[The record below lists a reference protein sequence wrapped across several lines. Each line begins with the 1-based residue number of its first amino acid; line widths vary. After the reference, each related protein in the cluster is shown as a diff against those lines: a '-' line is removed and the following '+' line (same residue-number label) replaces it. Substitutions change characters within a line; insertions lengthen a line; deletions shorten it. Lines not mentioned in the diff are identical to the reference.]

1 MIVNTEAAQQSGI
14 PALITSSPPASN
26 VPDIAVSGPASA
38 STPNST
44 DGKCFPCSAAEIV
57 SHDLVPVGSDG
68 YVSHAEIT
76 IDVPRRAPVS
86 SSHRTRCSSFI
97 ETNILEQIGTDRVQ
111 RKITNSAP
119 PSIVKFPTRSN
130 CNQQSEIIASNN
142 NMLGTSRALEYDYN
156 AVIHSS
162 SNSRPMIHDT
172 LVVTSV
178 SAVPPVTYRSLPV
191 CSYNS
196 IFPQNTFALNQELKP
211 YAPAHSVA
219 ASRCVATNP
228 TKSCLTGEHYRRMGG
243 STVNFQ
249 CPGLS
254 VSSVHTGA
262 TLSTT
267 CQTTWTRNK
276 PPGPFGGDVPGM
288 VNNYIPLSSQPN
300 VMLTNSGG
308 YRANT
313 NVLIPPVSHV
323 TSRPF
328 DIPFLQP
335 SVPSS
340 ISVPQIEQRQQ
351 QYIDR
356 PAVPGRCGPTNE
368 QMAARQVM
376 PRELPSFSGDPQD
389 WPIFYSSFC
398 NSTDTCGF
406 SDAENLARLQRCLKG
421 QALDAV
427 KSRLF
432 MPQSVPFVIDTLRRL
447 YGRPE
452 ILMYSLLQKLRTVP
466 SPKTDNLQSQIDFG
480 LAVQNVVDHMSIANL
495 SDHLCNPMLLHEL
508 VEKLPPQLK
517 MQWSYYKS
525 RFTCV
530 NLATFNAFMSELVL
544 MASEVTLPMDALT
557 LNSKSTKSGRDKP
570 KLYIH
575 AEEIRDGKS
584 KAIEKNGVLP
594 EQGIKACVFCD
605 KTNHEIA
612 NCKQFKALDI
622 DDRWKTVKQKQL
634 CRSCLV
640 PHRKWPCRTKTECGI
655 NGCRIHHHKLLH
667 SENFSSKA
675 DLISVA
681 GNKNTVVHQN
691 LHRTMSFSLFR
702 YLPVTIHGN
711 GKQVHTY
718 AFLDDGSNSTLL
730 ECNIASALG
739 IKGPTDG
746 FCLSWTGNITR
757 EEKES
762 QRISVVI
769 HGNGKK
775 FKLHNV
781 RTVQNLHLPAQ
792 TLDYEELS
800 YTFPHL
806 KGLPIQSYTNAVP
819 GVIIGIEH
827 IRLLTALRTREGN
840 NNEPVATKTRLG
852 WCIFGKSSQNSNVM
866 EQLNVHIDDG
876 MSNRD
881 LHQWMKQFFAVEE
894 SSVTVKPEADED
906 KRARQ
911 IMETTTQRVN
921 GAFETGLL
929 WKYDHICFPDS
940 YPMALRR
947 MKALERRLS
956 KEPALASRVM
966 EQISEYEMK
975 GYAHRITP
983 EELQSTEASRVWYL
997 PLGLVQN
1004 PKKPDKLRLIW
1015 DAKARVGGV
1024 SLNDMLLKGPDLLV
1038 ELISVLLR
1046 FRQGEIAVVG
1056 DIKEMFHQISVRN
1069 EDKQS
1074 QRFVLRMQ
1082 PELEPQI
1089 FVMDVCTFGAT
1100 CSPSL
1105 AQFVKNKNAME
1116 FAEIFPRAARA
1127 IRDNHYVDDFLDSV
1141 DTVEKAIRLVKEVKY
1156 IHGQA
1161 GFEIRNFSS
1170 NSDEVLTGIGET
1182 VERQQVSMNLD
1193 KLYTERV
1200 LGLIWIPKEDVF
1212 TFDLSNMKEE
1222 IKALVESESIPT
1234 KRQVLRTVMSLFDP
1248 MGLIAHFVVHG
1259 KVLMQQI
1266 WRSGTD
1272 WDDLI
1277 SVDLRDGWRTWC
1289 RQMQKLNAVS
1299 VPRCFFKGV
1308 NSSMLKNVEAHLF
1321 VDASELACAAVLYLR
1336 FCSGGGP
1343 RCVLVAAKTK
1353 VSPLKPLSIPRL
1365 ELQAAM
1371 IGTRLMDSVLKS
1383 LDIKITNR
1391 FMWTYSTTVLCW
1403 LRSDSRRYH
1412 QFVAF
1417 RVGEILTTTSVDE
1430 WHYVP
1435 SRMNIADAATKWKDG
1450 PNFDPNSPWFKGPEF
1465 LYQTPDH
1472 WPSEPSLNRAEA
1484 ETELRS
1490 VFLYHGTIPYS
1501 LIDASRFSNWNRLLR
1516 TTAYVLRARR
1526 RFKGEKVIKPCIMSK
1541 EELFLAEN
1549 LLWQQ
1554 IQAESYPDE
1563 YAILR
1568 RSRENC
1574 TSPVSIPKSSALYR
1588 LSVFID
1594 EYGVIRMNSR
1604 ITEAP
1609 TVLYDTKFPIILP
1622 RKHVAVHL
1630 LAESYHRK
1638 FRHGNN
1644 ETVCNEMRQRFFLPG
1659 LRVLI
1664 RKISKQCMACRVG
1677 KAIPVPPMMSSLPSA
1692 RVTGLIRPFTHTGLD
1707 YFGPI
1712 QVRQGR
1718 SLVKRWVA
1726 LFTCLTIRAVHLE
1739 IVHSLSTQSCIM
1751 AIRRFVA
1758 RRGSP
1763 ETFYS
1768 DNGTNFLGASNLLKK
1783 QIQDI
1788 HEDCAVTFTSART
1801 SWIFNP
1807 PSAPHM
1813 GGSWERMV
1821 RSVKAAMLA
1830 IADHPH
1836 HPSDEVLET
1845 VTLEAES
1852 IVNSRPLTYIP
1863 LESSEQESLTPNHF
1877 LLYGTK
1883 GITQPELPVNNG
1895 KNVLRDCWR
1904 LAQSLVDHF
1913 WYRWIREYLPTITR
1927 RSKWFEPVQ
1936 PLKVGDLVLVVEESK
1951 RNGWLRGRVVDVT
1964 KAPDGQVRRAVVQT
1978 KHGLLNR
1985 PAVKLALLDV
1995 LNPGDGP
2002 ELHGQGNVTK
2012 PQG

>member
-1 MIVNTEAAQQSGI
+1 
-14 PALITSSPPASN
+14 
-26 VPDIAVSGPASA
+26 
-38 STPNST
+38 
-44 DGKCFPCSAAEIV
+44 
-57 SHDLVPVGSDG
+57 
-68 YVSHAEIT
+68 
-76 IDVPRRAPVS
+76 
-86 SSHRTRCSSFI
+86 
-97 ETNILEQIGTDRVQ
+97 
-111 RKITNSAP
+111 
-119 PSIVKFPTRSN
+119 
-130 CNQQSEIIASNN
+130 
-142 NMLGTSRALEYDYN
+142 
-156 AVIHSS
+156 
-162 SNSRPMIHDT
+162 
-172 LVVTSV
+172 
-178 SAVPPVTYRSLPV
+178 
-191 CSYNS
+191 
-196 IFPQNTFALNQELKP
+196 
-211 YAPAHSVA
+211 
-219 ASRCVATNP
+219 
-228 TKSCLTGEHYRRMGG
+228 
-243 STVNFQ
+243 
-249 CPGLS
+249 
-254 VSSVHTGA
+254 
-262 TLSTT
+262 
-267 CQTTWTRNK
+267 
-276 PPGPFGGDVPGM
+276 
-288 VNNYIPLSSQPN
+288 
-300 VMLTNSGG
+300 
-308 YRANT
+308 
-313 NVLIPPVSHV
+313 
-323 TSRPF
+323 
-328 DIPFLQP
+328 
-335 SVPSS
+335 
-340 ISVPQIEQRQQ
+340 
-351 QYIDR
+351 
-356 PAVPGRCGPTNE
+356 
-368 QMAARQVM
+368 
-376 PRELPSFSGDPQD
+376 
-389 WPIFYSSFC
+389 
-398 NSTDTCGF
+398 
-406 SDAENLARLQRCLKG
+406 
-421 QALDAV
+421 
-427 KSRLF
+427 
-432 MPQSVPFVIDTLRRL
+432 
-447 YGRPE
+447 
-452 ILMYSLLQKLRTVP
+452 
-466 SPKTDNLQSQIDFG
+466 
-480 LAVQNVVDHMSIANL
+480 
-495 SDHLCNPMLLHEL
+495 
-508 VEKLPPQLK
+508 
-517 MQWSYYKS
+517 
-525 RFTCV
+525 
-530 NLATFNAFMSELVL
+530 
-544 MASEVTLPMDALT
+544 MDALT

-584 KAIEKNGVLP
+584 KAIEKNGALP
-594 EQGIKACVFCD
+594 EQ
-605 KTNHEIA
+605 
-612 NCKQFKALDI
+612 
-622 DDRWKTVKQKQL
+622 
-634 CRSCLV
+634 
-640 PHRKWPCRTKTECGI
+640 
-655 NGCRIHHHKLLH
+655 
-667 SENFSSKA
+667 
-675 DLISVA
+675 
-681 GNKNTVVHQN
+681 
-691 LHRTMSFSLFR
+691 
-702 YLPVTIHGN
+702 VTIHGN

-730 ECNIASALG
+730 ECNISSALG

-866 EQLNVHIDDG
+866 EQLNVHID
-876 MSNRD
+876 
-881 LHQWMKQFFAVEE
+881 E

-1015 DAKARVGGV
+1015 GAKARVGGV

-1141 DTVEKAIRLVKEVKY
+1141 DTVEEAIRLVKEVKY

-1234 KRQVLRTVMSLFDP
+1234 KRQVLRTVMPLFDP

-1336 FCSGGGP
+1336 FCSSGGP

-1391 FMWTYSTTVLCW
+1391 FIWTDSTTALCW

-1516 TTAYVLRARR
+1516 TTAYVLRAGC

-1554 IQAESYPDE
+1554 IQAESYPGE

-1604 ITEAP
+1604 ISEAP
-1609 TVLYDTKFPIILP
+1609 TVPYDTKFPILLP

-1644 ETVCNEMRQRFFLPG
+1644 E
-1659 LRVLI
+1659 
-1664 RKISKQCMACRVG
+1664 
-1677 KAIPVPPMMSSLPSA
+1677 
-1692 RVTGLIRPFTHTGLD
+1692 
-1707 YFGPI
+1707 
-1712 QVRQGR
+1712 
-1718 SLVKRWVA
+1718 
-1726 LFTCLTIRAVHLE
+1726 
-1739 IVHSLSTQSCIM
+1739 
-1751 AIRRFVA
+1751 
-1758 RRGSP
+1758 
-1763 ETFYS
+1763 
-1768 DNGTNFLGASNLLKK
+1768 
-1783 QIQDI
+1783 
-1788 HEDCAVTFTSART
+1788 
-1801 SWIFNP
+1801 
-1807 PSAPHM
+1807 
-1813 GGSWERMV
+1813 
-1821 RSVKAAMLA
+1821 
-1830 IADHPH
+1830 
-1836 HPSDEVLET
+1836 
-1845 VTLEAES
+1845 
-1852 IVNSRPLTYIP
+1852 
-1863 LESSEQESLTPNHF
+1863 
-1877 LLYGTK
+1877 
-1883 GITQPELPVNNG
+1883 
-1895 KNVLRDCWR
+1895 
-1904 LAQSLVDHF
+1904 
-1913 WYRWIREYLPTITR
+1913 
-1927 RSKWFEPVQ
+1927 
-1936 PLKVGDLVLVVEESK
+1936 
-1951 RNGWLRGRVVDVT
+1951 
-1964 KAPDGQVRRAVVQT
+1964 
-1978 KHGLLNR
+1978 
-1985 PAVKLALLDV
+1985 LALLD
-1995 LNPGDGP
+1995 
-2002 ELHGQGNVTK
+2002 
-2012 PQG
+2012 